1 MGTIEILKVNP
12 KMVQW
17 DGSIGE
23 GVELT
28 VNSKVALGDAY
39 IGCSIAVN
47 GVCLTAISFDDKQVR
62 QHLQFASVLSVKL
75 FFLLCHVESNWW
87 YSYQL
92 FQLTSYQIVFDSVII
107 NYQPIYKLT
116 WPFWSFHN
124 ENNSGRI
131 MCSVFHFST
140 HMFEMLLM
148 KLFHILISNNFMFIC
163 ETFLHALFYWERTLS

>member
-1 MGTIEILKVNP
+1 MGVVEVLKINP

-62 QHLQFASVLSVKL
+62 
-75 FFLLCHVESNWW
+75 
-87 YSYQL
+87 
-92 FQLTSYQIVFDSVII
+92 
-107 NYQPIYKLT
+107 
-116 WPFWSFHN
+116 
-124 ENNSGRI
+124 SGAY
-131 MCSVFHFST
+131 MCSLDEIV
-140 HMFEMLLM
+140 
-148 KLFHILISNNFMFIC
+148 KVIK
-163 ETFLHALFYWERTLS
+163 

>member
-75 FFLLCHVESNWW
+75 FFLLCHIESN
-87 YSYQL
+87 
-92 FQLTSYQIVFDSVII
+92 
-107 NYQPIYKLT
+107 
-116 WPFWSFHN
+116 
-124 ENNSGRI
+124 
-131 MCSVFHFST
+131 
-140 HMFEMLLM
+140 
-148 KLFHILISNNFMFIC
+148 
-163 ETFLHALFYWERTLS
+163 

>member
-1 MGTIEILKVNP
+1 MGVVEVLKINP

-62 QHLQFASVLSVKL
+62 SSARMCSLYKKVKL
-75 FFLLCHVESNWW
+75 L
-87 YSYQL
+87 
-92 FQLTSYQIVFDSVII
+92 
-107 NYQPIYKLT
+107 K
-116 WPFWSFHN
+116 
-124 ENNSGRI
+124 
-131 MCSVFHFST
+131 
-140 HMFEMLLM
+140 
-148 KLFHILISNNFMFIC
+148 
-163 ETFLHALFYWERTLS
+163 

>member
-1 MGTIEILKVNP
+1 MGVVEVLKINP

-62 QHLQFASVLSVKL
+62 SSVHMCFLDEKVIC
-75 FFLLCHVESNWW
+75 FFK
-87 YSYQL
+87 
-92 FQLTSYQIVFDSVII
+92 DSRKWKKYATYIHEKFRSD
-107 NYQPIYKLT
+107 Y
-116 WPFWSFHN
+116 
-124 ENNSGRI
+124 
-131 MCSVFHFST
+131 
-140 HMFEMLLM
+140 
-148 KLFHILISNNFMFIC
+148 LFHLGSHF
-163 ETFLHALFYWERTLS
+163 TYKDV